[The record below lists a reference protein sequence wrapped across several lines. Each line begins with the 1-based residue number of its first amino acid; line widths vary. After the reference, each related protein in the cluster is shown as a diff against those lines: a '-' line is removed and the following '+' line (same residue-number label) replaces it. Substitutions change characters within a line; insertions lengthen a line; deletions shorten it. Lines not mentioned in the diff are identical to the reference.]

1 MEIHANKIPEEEIE
15 DVKKVVQRV
24 QQNKFKAD
32 LADVKYLFKVYHKY
46 IAPHD
51 KQNVDCRACRSK
63 VCGIFFSILRTWNK
77 NQN

>member
-51 KQNVDCRACRSK
+51 KQFAAY
-63 VCGIFFSILRTWNK
+63 FFQYLEHGTTKIKTHEKRI
-77 NQN
+77 